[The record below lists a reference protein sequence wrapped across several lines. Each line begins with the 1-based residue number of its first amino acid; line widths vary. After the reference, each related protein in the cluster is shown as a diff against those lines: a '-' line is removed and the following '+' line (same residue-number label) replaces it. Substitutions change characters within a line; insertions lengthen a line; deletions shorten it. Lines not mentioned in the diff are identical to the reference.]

1 MNSALRFYLV
11 IRILVPF
18 LKVFHFQT
26 TTDLITPRCE
36 GNTISYSIIAD
47 IRTYLENVKN
57 IDGREIYSTVD
68 DLKTKKIGLL
78 EGAPYNSS
86 NSNVTVYYNYDQILE
101 DLWNHNLDGICL
113 TKGVSNFTL
122 TFSQDL
128 YSLNEAAGKA
138 NLGFAFQKNKTKLL
152 NQMNNFLRS
161 WSNVTSGDT
170 WLGFDEMQKQINKN
184 LAGTNGILNIMARC
198 QNPPF
203 SYIEDGEL
211 IGYEIQFIY
220 RFAKIFGYQFNMTT
234 TEKIEDIL
242 EGLKNKTID
251 IGFGS
256 LPITDEYN
264 DSISYSNV
272 FQEVFGD
279 ILIRFENSKKSEDWI
294 KIYDSIDD
302 FDGRTLGSL
311 DDATYINI
319 TKNKFPNSTL
329 KIEKGFYDLYKQLLY
344 KNIDGFVIEKPIV
357 DYFYNNIPEIVAYY
371 NETYG
376 ENKYGFG
383 FQKNENGSIILEEFN
398 DFLAST
404 NLSEIYEKW
413 TTTNVGELHINN
425 TLNTSSEKTI
435 TAAFIID
442 LIPLGFMSKNEAKGY
457 ELEILYKFAREKNYN
472 LNLISL
478 EADSERISYLLERKA
493 DITGGHFTITDE
505 RKNFIHFSE
514 PIIESNNVFFCRA
527 DSKRE
532 NLKTIIVD
540 EKYEEKTNNNVEI
553 EVKFSNISKTS
564 SCIFPKEFNDTII
577 INCTISNVTEQNPY
591 YEGFEY
597 GNTSDKINFIY
608 YNFDAHNFFN
618 ANSIM
623 PQYNI
628 IRESNKS
635 RIICKYENNGTS
647 ENGTSTDSSD
657 SSDSSNSSESSI
669 NYFSYYKN
677 KHSSGL
683 SAGGIIA
690 IIIPLSLVLIAVI
703 VLALVKM
710 PKKNEPININ
720 DSFSRLNI
728 QHSVK

>member
-251 IGFGS
+251 IGIGS

-264 DSISYSNV
+264 DNISYSNV
-272 FQEVFGD
+272 FQEDFGD

-302 FDGRTLGSL
+302 FNGRTLGSL

-413 TTTNVGELHINN
+413 TTTNVGELHINS

-435 TAAFIID
+435 TAAFVMD
-442 LIPLGFMSKNEAKGY
+442 LIPLGFLIKNEAKEY

-657 SSDSSNSSESSI
+657 SSNSSESSI
-669 NYFSYYKN
+669 NYVSYYKN

-683 SAGGIIA
+683 STGGIIA

-710 PKKNEPININ
+710 PKKNQQINTN
-720 DSFSRLNI
+720 ESFSHLDI

>member
-1 MNSALRFYLV
+1 MNAALRFYLV

-251 IGFGS
+251 IGIGS

-272 FQEVFGD
+272 FQEDFGD
-279 ILIRFENSKKSEDWI
+279 MLIRFENSKKSEDWI

-371 NETYG
+371 NETFG

-435 TAAFIID
+435 TAAFVMD
-442 LIPLGFMSKNEAKGY
+442 LIPLGFMTKNASKGY

-478 EADSERISYLLERKA
+478 EADSERISYLLEGKA

-514 PIIESNNVFFCRA
+514 PIIESNNVFFCRS

-540 EKYEEKTNNNVEI
+540 EKYEEKTNNNVDI

-608 YNFDAHNFFN
+608 YNFDANNFFN

-635 RIICKYENNGTS
+635 QIICKYENNGTS
-647 ENGTSTDSSD
+647 KNGKSTV
-657 SSDSSNSSESSI
+657 SSDSSNSSESSN

-683 SAGGIIA
+683 STGGIIA